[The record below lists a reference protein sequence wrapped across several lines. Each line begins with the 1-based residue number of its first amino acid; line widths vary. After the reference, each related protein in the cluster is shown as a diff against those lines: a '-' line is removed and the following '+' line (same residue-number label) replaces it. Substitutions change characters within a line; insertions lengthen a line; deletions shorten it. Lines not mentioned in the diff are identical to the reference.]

1 MSEGGKALS
10 SIRRRLALASPVA
23 LITVLAL
30 LSMGA
35 APVQASGGTTVH
47 EQFPLSN
54 YVLTN
59 LCNAQ
64 VVSMQGEMYITTTT
78 TPTSDGGFTVRAV
91 SSAPNLTGATV
102 PPQQYVA
109 YSGQDVESSHSYYAP
124 PPNPASTIY
133 DAHWTK
139 LVPHANMPS
148 MYLVV
153 VYRIV
158 VTSDGTALPTV
169 NGVYL
174 VCRPSD
180 YQKVPHCSGGS
191 DH

>member
-1 MSEGGKALS
+1 LS
-10 SIRRRLALASPVA
+10 SIRRRLALASPLAV
-23 LITVLAL
+23 ITVLCLLAL
-30 LSMGA
+30 PA
-35 APVQASGGTTVH
+35 APVQATGGGQTVK

-78 TPTSDGGFTVRAV
+78 TPTSNGGFNVQAV
-91 SSAPNLTGATV
+91 SKAPNLTGATV
-102 PPQQYVA
+102 PPQSYVA
-109 YSGQDVESSHSYYAP
+109 YSGYDVESSHAYYAP

-133 DAHWTK
+133 DAHWTR
-139 LVPHANMPS
+139 LVPHANQPS

-158 VTSDGTALPTV
+158 VTADGTALPTV

-180 YQKVPHCSGGS
+180 YQKMPHCPGAS